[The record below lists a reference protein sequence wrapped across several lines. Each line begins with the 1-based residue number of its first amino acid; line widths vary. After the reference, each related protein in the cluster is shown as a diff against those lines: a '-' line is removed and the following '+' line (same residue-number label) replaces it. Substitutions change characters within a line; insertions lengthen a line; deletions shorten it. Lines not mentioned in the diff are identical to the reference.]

1 MTPIRNFAV
10 FVSMAALLASA
21 AAAAVPETPSLKPGK
36 AAAVQPPASVLSIN
50 TSASAGLPVI
60 APLRTTPLPVL
71 TQKSGSVLYL
81 ARALSAAERNQWTE
95 LSALQYAAPD
105 PVLKNLIMWKRASEG
120 VPGMTFDELNL
131 ALTMLDGWP
140 QTSKMRQR
148 AEEIIEL
155 SALHAR
161 ARVEWLDRSGPQT
174 GAGTHR
180 RFPVAVRGASG
191 RAAAGRGA
199 FRASSCLHRPVPR
212 PAAPAAGP
220 SRGSQRT

>member
-60 APLRTTPLPVL
+60 APLPTTPLPVL

-131 ALTMLDGWP
+131 ALDHVFGD
-140 QTSKMRQR
+140 
-148 AEEIIEL
+148 
-155 SALHAR
+155 AR
-161 ARVEWLDRSGPQT
+161 FAATPPIGGMPMGVTPVEGI
-174 GAGTHR
+174 AGDD
-180 RFPVAVRGASG
+180 PVAMAVLRVSV
-191 RAAAGRGA
+191 
-199 FRASSCLHRPVPR
+199 SSSPCNWRW
-212 PAAPAAGP
+212 
-220 SRGSQRT
+220 